1 MIFANIAET
10 IISKKFL
17 KISLE
22 EKLTIAAEAPAI
34 KKYINCLLRYNRR
47 KLFSLLIITVENSHF
62 KLFTLYSLINL
73 NKKDDHFYYYKPT
86 VCLWF

>member
-22 EKLTIAAEAPAI
+22 EKLTVAAEAPAI
-34 KKYINCLLRYNRR
+34 KKYINCLLKYNRR
-47 KLFSLLIITVENSHF
+47 
-62 KLFTLYSLINL
+62 
-73 NKKDDHFYYYKPT
+73 
-86 VCLWF
+86 